1 MQVQNK
7 HHLTVKNIPQEVA
20 SQASIFAVCVCFLFS
35 IAPHFFHLPLWVSGF
50 VIVALGWRSFQNW
63 GMIKALSKWV
73 IVPLVIFGGV
83 GVFAEYW
90 TIVGRDAG
98 LAFLTVMM
106 SLKFLE
112 SRNHRDLL
120 ILIFLCYFLIA
131 THFLYS
137 QSILTA
143 ALMLATLLVITS
155 TLILINQRDDK
166 LSIMIGVKA
175 SARLIMMSIPL
186 MLILFLLVPRIPGP
200 LWGLTNEQR
209 GGITGLSDS
218 MSPGKISQLIRSNEV
233 AFRISFK
240 GGIPAQSQLYWRGP
254 VMALFDGIQWS
265 QSERNNISR
274 LNITVFDEPTEYT
287 VTLEPNGER
296 WLLALDMPTQIVA
309 NSQMTADFQL
319 TAKKPINDLLRY
331 TLQSSLHFQAGLDE
345 TEDYLRLTSQ
355 YPANQNLQTIA
366 LGQSIAHHYDK
377 PEDIVNHVLNLFR
390 TQPYFYTLS
399 PPLLRGETVDQFL
412 FETRRGFCEHY
423 AGSFALLMRAAG
435 IPSRIV
441 AGYQGGEYNK
451 LGNYLIVR
459 QSDAHAWTEVWIKNR
474 GWIRVDPTA
483 AVSPDRIELGLDE
496 ALPNEILSFRIQNR
510 SPLFGNVLFRW
521 DSIQN
526 NWNNWVLNYDERKQ
540 SNFLQQLGVG
550 IKNSSDMVFALIFM
564 LLMVTGLYWI
574 IGWYLAKPAKPARLE
589 QHFNRLLK
597 KLAKLGLEKK
607 PAEDSRAFLRRVEE
621 SKLVQ
626 TTEIEVI
633 INLYNRI
640 KYGPEHLNGNI
651 SKSLS
656 ENMDNNSSENTSESE
671 LKVLSILIN
680 NFRV

>member
-7 HHLTVKNIPQEVA
+7 QHLTVKNIPQETA
-20 SQASIFAVCVCFLFS
+20 SQASIFAVCTCFLFS
-35 IAPHFFHLPLWVSGF
+35 ITPHFFHLPLWVSGF
-50 VIVALGWRSFQNW
+50 VIVALSWRSLQNL

-73 IVPLVIFGGV
+73 VVPLVLLGGV

-98 LAFLTVMM
+98 LALLTVMM
-106 SLKFLE
+106 SLKFIE

-143 ALMLATLLVITS
+143 GLMLVTLLVITS
-155 TLILINQRDDK
+155 TLVLINQRDDK

-175 SARLIMMSIPL
+175 SARLILMSAPL
-186 MLILFLLVPRIPGP
+186 MLILFILVPRIPGP
-200 LWGLTNEQR
+200 LWGITNDQR

-218 MSPGKISQLIRSNEV
+218 LSPGKISQLIRSNEV
-233 AFRISFK
+233 AFRVSFK
-240 GGIPAQSQLYWRGP
+240 GAIPAQSQLYWRGP
-254 VMALFDGIQWS
+254 VMALFDGTRWS
-265 QSERNNISR
+265 QSKRNNIDR
-274 LNITVFDEPTEYT
+274 LNITVLDEPTEYT
-287 VTLEPNGER
+287 VTLEPNGKR
-296 WLLALDMPTQIVA
+296 WLLALDMPTQFIDD
-309 NSQMTADFQL
+309 SQMTADYQL
-319 TAKKPINDLLRY
+319 TAEKPINDLLRY
-331 TLQSSLHFQAGLDE
+331 TLQSNLRFQIGLDE
-345 TEDYLRLTSQ
+345 SEKYRQLTSL
-355 YPANQNLQTIA
+355 YPNNQNLKTIA
-366 LGQSIAHHYDK
+366 LGQSIARQYNK
-377 PEDIVNHVLNLFR
+377 PEDIINHVLNLFR
-390 TQPYFYTLS
+390 TEPYFYTLS
-399 PPLLRGETVDQFL
+399 PPALSGDTVDQFL
-412 FETRRGFCEHY
+412 FETQRGFCEHY

-441 AGYQGGEYNK
+441 AGYQGGEYNE

-550 IKNSSDMVFALIFM
+550 IKNSSDMVFALVFM

-574 IGWYLAKPAKPARLE
+574 IGWYLAKPAKPARHE
-589 QHFNRLLK
+589 QDFNRLLK
-597 KLAKLGLEKK
+597 KLTKIGLEKR
-607 PAEDSRAFLRRVEE
+607 PAEDPRNFLNRIVV

-633 INLYNRI
+633 INLYNQI
-640 KYGPEHLNGNI
+640 KYGPDHT
-651 SKSLS
+651 
-656 ENMDNNSSENTSESE
+656 SENTHKSDVRT
-671 LKVLSILIN
+671 LKLLIN
-680 NFRV
+680 NFQTKQMLPKR

>member
-7 HHLTVKNIPQEVA
+7 QHLTVKNIPQEVA
-20 SQASIFAVCVCFLFS
+20 NQASIFAVCVCFLFS
-35 IAPHFFHLPLWVSGF
+35 ITPHFFHLPLWVSGF
-50 VIVALGWRSFQNW
+50 VIVALGWRTLQNL
-63 GMIKALSKWV
+63 GMIKALSKWIV
-73 IVPLVIFGGV
+73 VPLVLFGGV

-143 ALMLATLLVITS
+143 GLMLITLLVITS
-155 TLILINQRDDK
+155 TLVLINQRNDK
-166 LSIMIGVKA
+166 LSIMIGVKV
-175 SARLIMMSIPL
+175 SARLILMSTPL
-186 MLILFLLVPRIPGP
+186 MLILFILVPRIPGP
-200 LWGLTNEQR
+200 LWGITNDQR

-218 MSPGKISQLIRSNEV
+218 LSPGKISQLIRSNEV
-233 AFRISFK
+233 AFRVSFK
-240 GGIPAQSQLYWRGP
+240 GAIPAQSQLYWRGP
-254 VMALFDGIQWS
+254 VMALFDGTRWS
-265 QSERNNISR
+265 QSERNNIDH
-274 LNITVFDEPTEYT
+274 LNITVLDEPTEYT
-287 VTLEPNGER
+287 VTLEPNGKR
-296 WLLALDMPTQIVA
+296 WLLALDMPTQFIDD
-309 NSQMTADFQL
+309 SQMTADYQL
-319 TAKKPINDLLRY
+319 TAEKPINDLLRY
-331 TLQSSLHFQAGLDE
+331 TLQSNLRFQIGLDE
-345 TEDYLRLTSQ
+345 SEKYRQLTSL
-355 YPANQNLQTIA
+355 YPTNQNLKTIA
-366 LGQSIAHHYDK
+366 LGQSIARQYNE
-377 PEDIVNHVLNLFR
+377 PEDIINHVLNLFR
-390 TQPYFYTLS
+390 TEPYFYTLS
-399 PPLLRGETVDQFL
+399 PPALSGDTVDQFL
-412 FETRRGFCEHY
+412 FETQRGFCEHY

-441 AGYQGGEYNK
+441 AGYQGGEYNE

-550 IKNSSDMVFALIFM
+550 IKNSSDMVFALVFM

-574 IGWYLAKPAKPARLE
+574 IGWYLTKPAKPARHE
-589 QHFNRLLK
+589 QDFNRLLK
-597 KLAKLGLEKK
+597 KLTKVGLEKR
-607 PAEDSRAFLRRVEE
+607 PAADSRDFLNRIVV

-633 INLYNRI
+633 INLYNQI
-640 KYGPEHLNGNI
+640 KYGPDHT
-651 SKSLS
+651 S
-656 ENMDNNSSENTSESE
+656 ENRHKSDVRT
-671 LKVLSILIN
+671 LKLLIN
-680 NFRV
+680 NFQTKQILPKR

>member
-7 HHLTVKNIPQEVA
+7 QHLTINSIPQEVA
-20 SQASIFAVCVCFLFS
+20 SQASTFAVCVCFLFS
-35 IAPHFFHLPLWVSGF
+35 ITPHFFHLPLWVSGF
-50 VIVALGWRSFQNW
+50 VIVALGWRSLQNL

-73 IVPLVIFGGV
+73 VVPLVLFSGV
-83 GVFAEYW
+83 GVFVEYW

-106 SLKFLE
+106 SLKFIE

-143 ALMLATLLVITS
+143 GLMLITLLVITS

-175 SARLIMMSIPL
+175 SARLILMSIPL
-186 MLILFLLVPRIPGP
+186 MLILFILVPRIPGP
-200 LWGLTNEQR
+200 LWGLSNEQR

-233 AFRISFK
+233 AFRVSFK

-254 VMALFDGIQWS
+254 VMALFDGARWS
-265 QSERNNISR
+265 QSKRSNINR

-287 VTLEPNGER
+287 VTLEPNGKR
-296 WLLALDMPTQIVA
+296 WLLALDMPTQIIDD
-309 NSQMTADFQL
+309 SQMTADFQL
-319 TAKKPINDLLRY
+319 TANKPINDLLRY
-331 TLQSSLHFQAGLDE
+331 TLQSSLRFQTGLDE
-345 TEDYLRLTSQ
+345 SEKYRQLTSL
-355 YPANQNLQTIA
+355 YPTDQNLKTIA
-366 LGQSIAHHYDK
+366 LGQSIARQYDK
-377 PEDIVNHVLNLFR
+377 PEDIVNHVLGLFR

-399 PPLLRGETVDQFL
+399 PPTLRGDTVDQFL

-441 AGYQGGEYNK
+441 AGYQGGEYNE

-483 AVSPDRIELGLDE
+483 AVSPDRIELGIDE
-496 ALPNEILSFRIQNR
+496 ALPDEISSFRIQNKN
-510 SPLFGNVLFRW
+510 PLFGNFLFRW
-521 DSIQN
+521 DSLQN
-526 NWNNWVLNYDERKQ
+526 NWNTWVLNYDERKQ

-550 IKNSSDMVFALIFM
+550 IEDSSDMIFALVFM
-564 LLMVTGLYWI
+564 LLIVTGLYGFL
-574 IGWYLAKPAKPARLE
+574 GWYRARPAKLDRLE
-589 QHFNRLLK
+589 QDFNRLLK
-597 KLAKLGLEKK
+597 KLTKVGLEKK
-607 PAEDSRAFLRRVEE
+607 PAEDSRDFLNRVAL

-626 TTEIEVI
+626 TTDIEVI
-633 INLYNRI
+633 INLYNQI
-640 KYGPEHLNGNI
+640 KYGPGHPSENS
-651 SKSLS
+651 SKS
-656 ENMDNNSSENTSESE
+656 D
-671 LKVLSILIN
+671 LKTLNLLIN
-680 NFRV
+680 NFRIKLTLPKS